1 MPPTSEMPSE
11 KSSDS
16 SDCGPE
22 NSARAQVAGNMP
34 GIQNNIPIDPL
45 ILADNG
51 PWEAGD
57 LRQPSLQSDS
67 PTVSEMICPYPD
79 PPPIFCDAPDQQDSI
94 AQRQDGNPRSIS
106 PPHTKGHQQLPR
118 YYLSTEAGISS
129 SESPLDTS
137 HGGKKSKSRK

>member
-1 MPPTSEMPSE
+1 MAW
-11 KSSDS
+11 KFLQGRKWLAI
-16 SDCGPE
+16 C
-22 NSARAQVAGNMP
+22 QVT
-34 GIQNNIPIDPL
+34 IQNDIPIDPL

-79 PPPIFCDAPDQQDSI
+79 PPPVFCDAPDQQDSI
-94 AQRQDGNPRSIS
+94 TQRQDGNPRSIS

-118 YYLSTEAGISS
+118 SYLSTEADIST

-137 HGGKKSKSRK
+137 HGDKKSKSHKR